1 MTKKEGIPLKEVSLK
16 RISSCVLVGTMIL
29 SGFSQVVLADEN
41 RMYTDHQTYYIGRVE
56 YNLDG
61 SLVNQAEHVC
71 DFVFPEPEQPEVPA
85 EPEQPEQPEQPDQ
98 PEQPEQ
104 PSKPDEEKPD
114 DSQTK
119 DDKEEIRDNTTEQK
133 PDSQVQNPVTPAPST
148 FNYVANTWYHPTT
161 LNALG
166 YTGEVHNAIKLDN
179 FLTGN
184 WSKFVVS
191 GNPFSMPQCTYFAW
205 SRFYQVYGF
214 DSGARG
220 NGKTNAMEIVQAH
233 PDQFQLSSTPA
244 GGAVFSCELNTLY
257 PEYGHVGFVEAYD
270 GQNVW
275 LSEGNYRVGNTDGN
289 IYIHKMSW
297 DSFKAQ
303 YPDVVFAVPKQ
314 GTIQTSK
321 EASVTIDNKDA
332 IELYNKMNGN
342 VVAKK
347 NILRDY
353 QK

>member
-85 EPEQPEQPEQPDQ
+85 EPEQPEQPDQPDQ

-119 DDKEEIRDNTTEQK
+119 DDKEEIKDNTTEQK

-220 NGKTNAMEIVQAH
+220 NGKNQ
-233 PDQFQLSSTPA
+233 
-244 GGAVFSCELNTLY
+244 C
-257 PEYGHVGFVEAYD
+257 
-270 GQNVW
+270 
-275 LSEGNYRVGNTDGN
+275 DGN
-289 IYIHKMSW
+289 RSSPSRSI
-297 DSFKAQ
+297 
-303 YPDVVFAVPKQ
+303 P
-314 GTIQTSK
+314 
-321 EASVTIDNKDA
+321 
-332 IELYNKMNGN
+332 IE
-342 VVAKK
+342 
-347 NILRDY
+347 
-353 QK
+353 